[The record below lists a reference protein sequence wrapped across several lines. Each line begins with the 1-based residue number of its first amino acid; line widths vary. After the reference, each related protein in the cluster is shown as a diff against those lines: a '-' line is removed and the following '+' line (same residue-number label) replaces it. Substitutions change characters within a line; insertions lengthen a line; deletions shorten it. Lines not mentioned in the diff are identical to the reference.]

1 VYSRRISRGY
11 AGNVEKVDVKMNMHE
26 QKKSRSV
33 NYYGGT
39 GVPSWFLLLALFL
52 VAGILLSSCGSPS
65 SAATI
70 AKTPTHTP
78 TPAPP
83 TPTPTP
89 APPTP
94 VPTPTYPPAVAP
106 SAVLGIAGD
115 PKINYAG
122 IPWVRLGYP
131 TCGQGN
137 LRGSTL
143 KNTIQAY
150 HKEGVRVMLSICQW
164 TSGPNL
170 FQTAQLVDAAQGGA
184 DAVQCGNEQMKSGAF
199 NMYITPAAFARFY
212 DNCQRIMH
220 TVRPGIPII
229 IGSLDPQIA
238 GGGASYDQVAYLN
251 EMQYAMNTQVHPG
264 GNWNWRAQIVGLID
278 SWHNGYPGAYVNNL
292 YALFVFWAQQIG
304 VSLNGGGLGKHL
316 WVIEGTG
323 CFKGC
328 GIDSYSSYQVA
339 VSHILALITDV
350 RTTMGDGVP
359 FFFFSGTD
367 FTTSSGYWPIGILD
381 GNGHPKPIRQ
391 DLGMGARTLTMSCA
405 VGPRVVQDQEQLLM
419 RLYMGCT
426 LPSNYVGILES

>member
-1 VYSRRISRGY
+1 
-11 AGNVEKVDVKMNMHE
+11 MNARE
-26 QKKSRSV
+26 QIKKGTV
-33 NYYGGT
+33 NYCGEREPAKGMSRA
-39 GVPSWFLLLALFL
+39 GILVPFRFLLLTLFL
-52 VAGILLSSCGSPS
+52 VAGMLLSSCGTPFS

-70 AKTPTHTP
+70 TKTPTHTP
-78 TPAPP
+78 TPVPP

-89 APPTP
+89 VTPTP

-106 SAVLGIAGD
+106 SAILGVAGD

-122 IPWVRLGYP
+122 IPWVRLSYSS
-131 TCGQGN
+131 CVQDNLNGN
-137 LRGSTL
+137 YLKST
-143 KNTIQAY
+143 IAAY

-164 TSGPNL
+164 SSGPNL
-170 FQTAQLVDAAQGGA
+170 FQTAPLVDAAQSGP

-238 GGGASYDQVAYLN
+238 GGSASYNQVAYLN

-278 SWHNGYPGAYVNNL
+278 SWHNGYPSSYVNNL

-328 GIDSYSSYQVA
+328 GIDPYSGYQVA

-350 RTTMGDGVP
+350 RTAMGASVP

-367 FTTSSGYWPIGILD
+367 FYIDGSYWPIGIMTLS
-381 GNGHPKPIRQ
+381 GHPKPIRQ
-391 DLGMGARTLTMSCA
+391 DLWMGARTLTMSCA
-405 VGPRVVQDQEQLLM
+405 VGTRVVQDQEQLLL
-419 RLYMGCT
+419 RLYMGCN
-426 LPSNYVGILES
+426 LPYNYVGILES